1 VQRGAWIY
9 IGFIYLVGGAI
20 IIASLPTTQ
29 IANQNW
35 LLFFIILTF
44 ITVTQMLRV
53 EAPSHQLY
61 HPAYIFIMMGALL
74 LDPFLFNLVVIVSHL
89 AEWIKERSI
98 KSKHLQDWYIQ
109 PFNIAMHILLGASV
123 RLIYSTVNPNSSDYT
138 SLAAILGALLGA
150 VVYVL
155 LNHLIVGLVIS
166 LARRV
171 SFKESGILNFDSLAI
186 DFSMLMLGYA
196 SAVLISLNLWLIVPE
211 LSTLYLIYRALSVPQ
226 LIQQA
231 NIDPKTG
238 LWNAEYFNKT
248 LELEINRAMR
258 HERPLTVVMADID
271 LLRNINNTYGHIAG
285 DAVLVGI
292 ADIFRASFRE
302 YDVVARFG
310 GEEFAIMIPETTSQI
325 AIERIESIRQK
336 IEAAEF
342 RSPVNQQQRIRATM
356 SFGISELNG
365 GVKNVKELLH
375 CADVAV
381 YASKLNGRNQSCIY
395 TAELLNILQV

>member
-1 VQRGAWIY
+1 VQKGAWIY
-9 IGFIYLVGGAI
+9 IGFVYLVGSAI
-20 IIASLPTTQ
+20 IIASLHAVD

-44 ITVTQMLRV
+44 ITATQMLRV

-61 HPAYIFIMMGALL
+61 HPAYIFIMLGALL
-74 LDPFLFNLVVIVSHL
+74 LDPFLFNLVVIISHL

-109 PFNIAMHILLGASV
+109 PFNIAMHMLLGATV
-123 RLIYSTVNPNSSDYT
+123 RLIYSTVNPNPGDYT
-138 SLAAILGALLGA
+138 SLAAILGALIGA
-150 VVYVL
+150 VVYVT

-171 SFKESGILNFDSLAI
+171 SFRESGILNFDSLAI
-186 DFSMLMLGYA
+186 D
-196 SAVLISLNLWLIVPE
+196 
-211 LSTLYLIYRALSVPQ
+211 
-226 LIQQA
+226 
-231 NIDPKTG
+231 

-248 LELEINRAMR
+248 LEIEINRAVR

-285 DAVLVGI
+285 DAVLMGI

-342 RSPVNQQQRIRATM
+342 LSPVNQQQRIRATM
-356 SFGISELNG
+356 SFGISELKG
-365 GVKNVKELLH
+365 GIKNIKELLH

-395 TAELLNILQV
+395 TAELLNILQA